1 MKKWLKIMFIFVG
14 AILVVSFIW
23 FDLFFWQDNNKSF
36 EEQLKKAGEA
46 GNVIIIF
53 NSGGFGTV
61 HLDKAYDFRPIIEGT
76 KQLAENINYKV
87 SIVSYYRTEESLL
100 GKAAYLKEMIF
111 NFPKGSNYLAKELQ
125 NFSKENPDNKIIMA
139 GLSNGA
145 GFADATME
153 KITCCQDS
161 IFAMEFGTPFWIKK
175 QNNSNII
182 YFSNNGQDTFSRGNI
197 GDLIWS
203 VFKAPFK
210 MAYGQLIGKPIRFS
224 EAMSVPG
231 HQYTWSEVGPQIS
244 QFLGEKLKINY

>member
-1 MKKWLKIMFIFVG
+1 
-14 AILVVSFIW
+14 
-23 FDLFFWQDNNKSF
+23 
-36 EEQLKKAGEA
+36 
-46 GNVIIIF
+46 
-53 NSGGFGTV
+53 
-61 HLDKAYDFRPIIEGT
+61 
-76 KQLAENINYKV
+76 
-87 SIVSYYRTEESLL
+87 
-100 GKAAYLKEMIF
+100 MIF

-210 MAYGQLIGKPIRFS
+210 MAYGQLTGKPIRFS